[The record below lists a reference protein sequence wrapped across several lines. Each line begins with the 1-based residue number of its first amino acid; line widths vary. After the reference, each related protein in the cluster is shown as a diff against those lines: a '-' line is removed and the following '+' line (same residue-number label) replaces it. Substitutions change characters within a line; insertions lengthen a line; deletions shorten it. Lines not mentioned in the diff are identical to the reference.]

1 MKIQLTKRTE
11 CKRLTLQGWLFLLV
25 SVMIIGLVFFKS
37 IHSFLAVSK
46 PVRADILVVDGLLTG
61 YAYDTIVKFIERDKY
76 RYVIA
81 TGVDMNYVYTQEDG
95 YNNAELS
102 YKILLTKKIE
112 NCRIEKAPAYKVIKD
127 RTFTS
132 AITLRKWLLDN
143 DLKDQSINLVTLG
156 CHARRSLVLYR
167 KVFKGER
174 KVGVISIEDLS
185 YDSDKWYKYSQ
196 GVRTVLSEV
205 IGYTY
210 NILFFHPK
218 VSAAAGR

>member
-11 CKRLTLQGWLFLLV
+11 CRRLTLQGWLCVLVALL
-25 SVMIIGLVFFKS
+25 IIGFVFFNS
-37 IHSFLAVSK
+37 VHSFLAVSK

-61 YAYDTIVKFIERDKY
+61 YAYDTIVKFIERDNYKF
-76 RYVIA
+76 VIA

-143 DLKDQSINLVTLG
+143 DLKDQSFNLVTIG

-218 VSAAAGR
+218 VDK

>member
-11 CKRLTLQGWLFLLV
+11 CRRLTLQGWLCVLV
-25 SVMIIGLVFFKS
+25 SLLIIGLVFFKS

-76 RYVIA
+76 KYVIA

-143 DLKDQSINLVTLG
+143 NLKDQSINLVTLG

-174 KVGVISIEDLS
+174 NVGVISIEDLS